1 MKNNHTSSYT
11 KYQIKPSSSFK
22 KQLKKM
28 VKQHKNLDELK
39 YVISKLANSEE
50 LDAHYHN
57 LDTPTTKVVGFLFH
71 RVPHDLVRLYHKAI
85 GRSLTHSPQA

>member
-11 KYQIKPSSSFK
+11 KYQIKPSSNFK

-57 LDTPTTKVVGFLFH
+57 
-71 RVPHDLVRLYHKAI
+71 HKLQNSKKYKNCGECHI
-85 GRSLTHSPQA
+85 NPD